1 MIGDALIDYQ
11 SAQANNVA
19 FLGRVRVGDNNPFPE
34 QVNTVSDL
42 NALLS

>member
-19 FLGRVRVGDNNPFPE
+19 FLGRVRVGDSSPFPE